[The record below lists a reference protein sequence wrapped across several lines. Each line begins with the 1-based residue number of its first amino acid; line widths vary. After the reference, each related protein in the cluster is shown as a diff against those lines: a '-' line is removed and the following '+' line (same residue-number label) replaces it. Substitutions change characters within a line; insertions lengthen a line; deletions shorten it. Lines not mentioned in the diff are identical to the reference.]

1 MSTENAPNNENKD
14 ALIRLN
20 VEAGAESIPFDSL
33 SKLEPGLVP
42 TALQVSKFAS
52 HYLHIETNPRW
63 FDWDSFIQAISRYAG
78 DDLVLVAIED
88 RQPMSS
94 DSSSGRYLF
103 KIASNDPSA
112 LPRAPPLGIPIPV
125 TEIVDWIAYI
135 ITSVVGMPFDRPPVH
150 AIVENAFTNLKWAT
164 ESGFADFHSSSTG
177 TNSSY
182 EYRVQ
187 FAAPI
192 GGSSD
197 LFLSFVSTLALEADI
212 KTESSW
218 WGLTSSTEAKFVAR
232 IVGIKVRVTK
242 GFMDPYPR
250 FMSVRLDG

>member
-1 MSTENAPNNENKD
+1 ST
-14 ALIRLN
+14 
-20 VEAGAESIPFDSL
+20 PFDSL
-33 SKLEPGLVP
+33 SKIDPSLVP
-42 TALQVSKFAS
+42 TALQISKFAG
-52 HYLHIETNPRW
+52 HYLHIEIDRRW
-63 FDWDSFIQAISRYAG
+63 YDWDSFLQAILRYGG
-78 DDLVLVAIED
+78 DDLVIVPIED
-88 RQPMSS
+88 
-94 DSSSGRYLF
+94 
-103 KIASNDPSA
+103 
-112 LPRAPPLGIPIPV
+112 PPPTNIPIPV

-164 ESGFADFHSSSTG
+164 ESGFADFISSSTG

-192 GGSSD
+192 GGSSN

-218 WGLTSSTEAKFVAR
+218 WGLTSSTKARFVAR

-242 GFMDPYPR
+242 GFMDPYPK
-250 FMSVRLDG
+250 FLSVRLDG